1 MAIIDPDLFA
11 DVTARVGRRSVFL
24 PGARVRV
31 LCALLLLGVVAAC
44 SSDSVSPPDEDPVAS
59 VTVTPSTDE
68 VEIEGTTSLAA
79 EVLTQGGVDVTGT
92 TSISWSS
99 SDESVAGV
107 SGTGPSAQV
116 TGRAGGTSTIQ
127 ASAGGK
133 NGSAVITVRSPAPS
147 ISTTSLPGG
156 GVGVAYDEALE
167 AAGGDG
173 TFAWAVTSG
182 SLPDGLA
189 LDASTGEISGTPT
202 LAGDFDFTV
211 QVTSA
216 GRSDS
221 QPLGISI
228 APASGAETRR
238 AVVNVDWVFSVAES
252 PAHEFYEGDD
262 GVLSNVGGIYW
273 NPADG
278 DHDLIDAADEF
289 GVSTTVM
296 VRPNVIGAIFI
307 GAATNELQADG
318 IISSDIPEHGFQ
330 WRGLVAD
337 SAYDLAFYVYAE
349 TALMAVTSLD
359 VTHAGGTT
367 TLGPNAEPSW
377 QMPGEEDRDY
387 LLLEQVVP
395 FEIEPGVWGFLID
408 ELDERGAI
416 LGLQLRGPVV
426 DP

>member
-1 MAIIDPDLFA
+1 M
-11 DVTARVGRRSVFL
+11 
-24 PGARVRV
+24 
-31 LCALLLLGVVAAC
+31 
-44 SSDSVSPPDEDPVAS
+44 
-59 VTVTPSTDE
+59 
-68 VEIEGTTSLAA
+68 
-79 EVLTQGGVDVTGT
+79 
-92 TSISWSS
+92 
-99 SDESVAGV
+99 
-107 SGTGPSAQV
+107 
-116 TGRAGGTSTIQ
+116 
-127 ASAGGK
+127 
-133 NGSAVITVRSPAPS
+133 
-147 ISTTSLPGG
+147 SLPGG
-156 GVGVAYDEALE
+156 GVGAAYDEALQ

-173 TFAWAVTSG
+173 TFAWAVTAG

-189 LDASTGEISGTPT
+189 LDASSGEISGTPT
-202 LAGDFDFTV
+202 LAGAFDFTV

-216 GRSDS
+216 GRSDRRA
-221 QPLGISI
+221 LGITI
-228 APASGAETRR
+228 TPQSGAETRR
-238 AVVNVDWVFSVAES
+238 AVVNVDWVGSVTES
-252 PAHEFYEGDD
+252 PTDEFYEGDD
-262 GVLSNVGGIYW
+262 GIYSSAGGSYW

-278 DHDLIDAADEF
+278 DYDLIDAADEF
-289 GVSTTVM
+289 GVPTTV
-296 VRPNVIGAIFI
+296 VVKPNVIGIIFI

-337 SAYDLAFYVYAE
+337 STYDLAFYVYAE

-377 QMPGEEDRDY
+377 QMPGEEGRDY